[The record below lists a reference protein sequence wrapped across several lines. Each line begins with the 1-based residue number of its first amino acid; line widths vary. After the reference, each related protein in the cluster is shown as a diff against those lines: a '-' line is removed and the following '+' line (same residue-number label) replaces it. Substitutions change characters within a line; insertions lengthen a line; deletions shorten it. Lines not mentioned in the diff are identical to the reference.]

1 MKNSILTI
9 IVLIGMLVAP
19 FVAESAQAAVAIE
32 ISDIDAN
39 DVTISVRGEILHVF
53 NASGQVVHI
62 YNLAGV
68 CVGTY
73 RVESNEKQFNLSN
86 LTRGCYIIKVGKTV
100 RKVSIS

>member
-53 NASGQVVHI
+53 RCLGCETLQHQIEVVHQVV
-62 YNLAGV
+62 
-68 CVGTY
+68 
-73 RVESNEKQFNLSN
+73 S
-86 LTRGCYIIKVGKTV
+86 
-100 RKVSIS
+100 